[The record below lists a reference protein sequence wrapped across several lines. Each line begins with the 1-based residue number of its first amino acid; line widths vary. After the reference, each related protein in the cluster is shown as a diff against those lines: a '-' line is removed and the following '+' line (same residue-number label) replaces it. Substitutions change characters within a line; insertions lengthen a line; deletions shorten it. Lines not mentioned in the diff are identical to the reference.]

1 MDTFGLCDLG
11 DFVQRVE
18 CGVVYCMAFADNL
31 VISLF
36 RLPDHMQIN
45 NVESDRMAEPCTNRC
60 EVPICD
66 SDGSDKL
73 ARPVRN
79 IEAAQ
84 AQGGAEQTEGT
95 AASVLA
101 RVNRELGLTLVTDE
115 IVYLVDTY
123 LGAQVTDAGVV
134 CNPMGAALMMFA
146 QVNSE
151 H

>member
-1 MDTFGLCDLG
+1 PWSSKAMDTFGLCDLG

-45 NVESDRMAEPCTNRC
+45 NVESDRMAEPY
-60 EVPICD
+60 
-66 SDGSDKL
+66 GSDKL